1 MSNKTAIVTGG
12 TRGIGKAIVLELAKS
27 GCNVAFNYSKSD
39 DLANELVKEIEAL
52 GVKAMARKTDVSNF
66 ESAKDMVK
74 EVKDEFGQIDI
85 LVNNAGITRDKLLA
99 LMKEDDW
106 DDVININLKSVYNF
120 SKAVIMTMIKQ
131 KNGKILNITSV
142 SGIAGVAGQTNYSAS
157 KAGMIGFTKALA
169 KEVGKAKINV
179 NAIACGFIETD
190 MTSELPEEY
199 KQKMTDMTALKRF
212 GTTDDVAKTAKFLL
226 SDDANYITGQVLS
239 LISFETC
246 NTNTKPVL
254 ICVHN

>member
-1 MSNKTAIVTGG
+1 
-12 TRGIGKAIVLELAKS
+12 
-27 GCNVAFNYSKSD
+27 
-39 DLANELVKEIEAL
+39 
-52 GVKAMARKTDVSNF
+52 
-66 ESAKDMVK
+66 
-74 EVKDEFGQIDI
+74 
-85 LVNNAGITRDKLLA
+85 
-99 LMKEDDW
+99 
-106 DDVININLKSVYNF
+106 
-120 SKAVIMTMIKQ
+120 MTMIKQ

-212 GTTDDVAKTAKFLL
+212 GTTDDVAKVAKFLL
-226 SDDANYITGQVLS
+226 SDDANYVTGQVLS
-239 LISFETC
+239 LDGG
-246 NTNTKPVL
+246 L
-254 ICVHN
+254 AL

>member
-39 DLANELVKEIEAL
+39 DLANELVKEMEAL
-52 GVKAMARKTDVSNF
+52 GVKAMAKKADVSDF

-74 EVKDEFGQIDI
+74 EVKDEFGQIDY

-99 LMKEDDW
+99 MMKEDDW

-120 SKAVIMTMIKQ
+120 SKAVIMTMVKQ
-131 KNGKILNITSV
+131 KRGNILNITSV

-169 KEVGKAKINV
+169 KEVGKANINV
-179 NAIACGFIETD
+179 NAIACGFVETD

-199 KQKMTDMTALKRF
+199 KKKMTDMTSLKRF
-212 GTTDDVAKTAKFLL
+212 GTTDDVAKIAMFLL
-226 SDDANYITGQVLS
+226 SDDAKYITGQVLS
-239 LISFETC
+239 VDGGLA
-246 NTNTKPVL
+246 L
-254 ICVHN
+254 

>member
-1 MSNKTAIVTGG
+1 MSSKTAIVTGG
-12 TRGIGKAIVLELAKS
+12 TRGIGKAIVLELAKN

-52 GVKAMARKTDVSNF
+52 GVKAMAKKADVSDF
-66 ESAKDMVK
+66 ESAKDMIK
-74 EVKDEFGQIDI
+74 EVKDEFGQIDY

-99 LMKEDDW
+99 MMKEDDW

-131 KNGKILNITSV
+131 KKGKILNITSV

-169 KEVGKAKINV
+169 KEVGKVKINV

-190 MTSELPEEY
+190 MTLELPEEY
-199 KQKMTDMTALKRF
+199 KKKMTDMTALKRF
-212 GTTDDVAKTAKFLL
+212 GTTDDVAKVAKFLL
-226 SDDANYITGQVLS
+226 SDDANYVTGQVLS
-239 LISFETC
+239 LDGG
-246 NTNTKPVL
+246 L
-254 ICVHN
+254 AL

>member
-74 EVKDEFGQIDI
+74 EVKDGFGQIDI

-239 LISFETC
+239 LDGG
-246 NTNTKPVL
+246 L
-254 ICVHN
+254 AL

>member
-12 TRGIGKAIVLELAKS
+12 TRGIGKAIVLELAKN

-39 DLANELVKEIEAL
+39 DLAKELVKEIEAL
-52 GVKAMARKTDVSNF
+52 GVKAMAKKTDVSNF
-66 ESAKDMVK
+66 DGAKVMAK

-106 DDVININLKSVYNF
+106 DDVLNINLKSVYNF
-120 SKAVIMTMIKQ
+120 SKAVIMTMVKQ
-131 KNGKILNITSV
+131 KRGNILNITSV
-142 SGIAGVAGQTNYSAS
+142 SGIAGVAGQANYSAS

-169 KEVGKAKINV
+169 KEVGKANINV

-199 KQKMTDMTALKRF
+199 KQKMVDMTSLKRF
-212 GTTDDVAKTAKFLL
+212 GTTDDVAKIAMFML
-226 SDDANYITGQVLS
+226 SDDAKYITGQVLS
-239 LISFETC
+239 VDGGLA
-246 NTNTKPVL
+246 L
-254 ICVHN
+254 

>member
-12 TRGIGKAIVLELAKS
+12 TRGIGKAITLELAKS
-27 GCNVAFNYSKSD
+27 GYNVAFNYSKSD
-39 DLANELVKEIEAL
+39 DLAKELVKEIEGL
-52 GVKAMARKTDVSNF
+52 GVKAMAKKADVSNF
-66 ESAKDMVK
+66 ESAKTMVK

-131 KNGKILNITSV
+131 KSGNILNITSV
-142 SGIAGVAGQTNYSAS
+142 SGIAGVAGQANYSAS

-179 NAIACGFIETD
+179 NAIACGFVETD

-199 KQKMTDMTALKRF
+199 KQKMIDMTALKRF
-212 GTTDDVAKTAKFLL
+212 GTTDDVAKTAMFML
-226 SDDANYITGQVLS
+226 SDGAKYITGQVLS
-239 LISFETC
+239 IDGGLA
-246 NTNTKPVL
+246 L
-254 ICVHN
+254 

>member
-12 TRGIGKAIVLELAKS
+12 TRGIGKAIVLKLAES

-52 GVKAMARKTDVSNF
+52 GVKAMAKKVDVSDF
-66 ESAKDMVK
+66 EGAKNMVK

-131 KNGKILNITSV
+131 KKGNILNITSV
-142 SGIAGVAGQTNYSAS
+142 SGIAGVAGQANYSAS

-199 KQKMTDMTALKRF
+199 KKKMTDMTALNRF
-212 GTTDDVAKTAKFLL
+212 GTTDDVAKVANFLL
-226 SDDANYITGQVLS
+226 SDDAKYITGQVLS
-239 LISFETC
+239 LDGG
-246 NTNTKPVL
+246 L
-254 ICVHN
+254 AL

>member
-52 GVKAMARKTDVSNF
+52 GVKAMAKKLDVSDF
-66 ESAKDMVK
+66 EGAKNMVK
-74 EVKDEFGQIDI
+74 EVKDEFGQIDY

-199 KQKMTDMTALKRF
+199 KKKMTDMTALKRF
-212 GTTDDVAKTAKFLL
+212 GTTDDVAKVAKFLL
-226 SDDANYITGQVLS
+226 SDDANYVTGQVLS
-239 LISFETC
+239 LDGG
-246 NTNTKPVL
+246 L
-254 ICVHN
+254 AL

>member
-12 TRGIGKAIVLELAKS
+12 TRGIGKAIVLKLAES

-52 GVKAMARKTDVSNF
+52 GVKAMAKKVDVSDF
-66 ESAKDMVK
+66 EGAKNMVK

-131 KNGKILNITSV
+131 KKGNILNITSV
-142 SGIAGVAGQTNYSAS
+142 SGIAGVAGQANYSAS

-199 KQKMTDMTALKRF
+199 KKKMTDMTALKRF
-212 GTTDDVAKTAKFLL
+212 GTTDDVAKVANFLL
-226 SDDANYITGQVLS
+226 SDDAKYITGQVLS
-239 LISFETC
+239 LDGG
-246 NTNTKPVL
+246 L
-254 ICVHN
+254 AL

>member
-1 MSNKTAIVTGG
+1 MSNRTAIVTGG
-12 TRGIGKAIVLELAKS
+12 TRGIGKAIVLELAKD

-39 DLANELVKEIEAL
+39 DLANELIKEIEAL
-52 GVKAMARKTDVSNF
+52 GVKAMAKKLDVSDF
-66 ESAKDMVK
+66 EGAKEMVK

-131 KNGKILNITSV
+131 KNGNILNITSV
-142 SGIAGVAGQTNYSAS
+142 SGIAGVAGQANYSAS

-199 KQKMTDMTALKRF
+199 KKKMTDMTALKRF
-212 GTTDDVAKTAKFLL
+212 GTTDDVAKVAKFML
-226 SDDANYITGQVLS
+226 SDDAKYITGQVLS
-239 LISFETC
+239 LDGG
-246 NTNTKPVL
+246 L
-254 ICVHN
+254 AL

>member
-12 TRGIGKAIVLELAKS
+12 TRGIGRAIVLELAKN

-39 DLANELVKEIEAL
+39 DLANELLKEIEAL
-52 GVKAMARKTDVSNF
+52 GVKAMAKKADVSDF
-66 ESAKDMVK
+66 ESAKDMIK
-74 EVKDEFGQIDI
+74 EVKDNFGQIDF

-99 LMKEDDW
+99 LMKEEDW

-120 SKAVIMTMIKQ
+120 SKAVIMTMVKQ
-131 KNGKILNITSV
+131 KRGNILNITSV

-169 KEVGKAKINV
+169 KEVGKANINV

-190 MTSELPEEY
+190 MTASLPEEY
-199 KQKMTDMTALKRF
+199 KQKMTDMTSLKRF
-212 GTTDDVAKTAKFLL
+212 GTPEDVAKVAMFLL
-226 SDDANYITGQVLS
+226 SDDAKYITGQV
-239 LISFETC
+239 IS
-246 NTNTKPVL
+246 VDGGL
-254 ICVHN
+254 AL

>member
-39 DLANELVKEIEAL
+39 DLANALVKEIEAL
-52 GVKAMARKTDVSNF
+52 GVKAVAKKADVSDF
-66 ESAKDMVK
+66 ESAKDMIK
-74 EVKDEFGQIDI
+74 EVKDEFGQIDY

-99 LMKEDDW
+99 MMKEDDW

-190 MTSELPEEY
+190 MTSELPDEY

-212 GTTDDVAKTAKFLL
+212 GTTDDVAKVAKFLL
-226 SDDANYITGQVLS
+226 SDDANYVTGQVLS
-239 LISFETC
+239 LDGG
-246 NTNTKPVL
+246 L
-254 ICVHN
+254 AL

>member
-52 GVKAMARKTDVSNF
+52 GVKAVAKKADVADF
-66 ESAKDMVK
+66 ESAKDMIK
-74 EVKDEFGQIDI
+74 EVKDEFGQIDY

-99 LMKEDDW
+99 MMKEDDW

-120 SKAVIMTMIKQ
+120 SKAVVMTMIKQ

-169 KEVGKAKINV
+169 KEIGKAKINV

-190 MTSELPEEY
+190 MTSELPDEY
-199 KQKMTDMTALKRF
+199 KQKMTAMTALKRF
-212 GTTDDVAKTAKFLL
+212 GTTDDVAKLAKFLL
-226 SDDANYITGQVLS
+226 SDDASYITGQVVS
-239 LISFETC
+239 LDGG
-246 NTNTKPVL
+246 L
-254 ICVHN
+254 AL

>member
-52 GVKAMARKTDVSNF
+52 GVKAVAKKADVSDF
-66 ESAKDMVK
+66 ESAKDMIK
-74 EVKDEFGQIDI
+74 EVKDEFGQIDY

-99 LMKEDDW
+99 MMKEDDW

-190 MTSELPEEY
+190 MTSELPDEY

-212 GTTDDVAKTAKFLL
+212 GTTDDVAKAAKFFL
-226 SDDANYITGQVLS
+226 SDDANYVTGQVLS
-239 LISFETC
+239 LDGG
-246 NTNTKPVL
+246 L
-254 ICVHN
+254 AL

>member
-39 DLANELVKEIEAL
+39 DLANELVKEIEGL
-52 GVKAMARKTDVSNF
+52 GVKAMAKKADVSDF
-66 ESAKDMVK
+66 ESAKEMVK
-74 EVKDEFGQIDI
+74 EVKDEFGQIDY

-99 LMKEDDW
+99 LMKENDW

-120 SKAVIMTMIKQ
+120 SKAVIMSMIKQ
-131 KNGKILNITSV
+131 KCGNILNITSV
-142 SGIAGVAGQTNYSAS
+142 SGIAGVAGQANYSAS

-190 MTSELPEEY
+190 MTSELPGEY
-199 KQKMTDMTALKRF
+199 KQKMIDMTALKRF
-212 GTTDDVAKTAKFLL
+212 GTTEDVARTAMFML
-226 SDDANYITGQVLS
+226 SDDAKYITGQVLS
-239 LISFETC
+239 IDGGLA
-246 NTNTKPVL
+246 L
-254 ICVHN
+254 

>member
-52 GVKAMARKTDVSNF
+52 GVKALAKKADVADF
-66 ESAKDMVK
+66 ESAKDMIK
-74 EVKDEFGQIDI
+74 KVKDEFGQIDY

-99 LMKEDDW
+99 MMKEDDW

-120 SKAVIMTMIKQ
+120 SKAVVMTMIKQ

-169 KEVGKAKINV
+169 KEIGKAKINV

-199 KQKMTDMTALKRF
+199 KQKMTAMTALKRF
-212 GTTDDVAKTAKFLL
+212 GTTDDVAKLAKFLL
-226 SDDANYITGQVLS
+226 SDDASYITGQVVS
-239 LISFETC
+239 LDGG
-246 NTNTKPVL
+246 L
-254 ICVHN
+254 AL

>member
-39 DLANELVKEIEAL
+39 DQANELVKEIEAL
-52 GVKAMARKTDVSNF
+52 GVKAMAKKADVSDF
-66 ESAKDMVK
+66 ESAKDMIK
-74 EVKDEFGQIDI
+74 EVKDEFGQIDY

-99 LMKEDDW
+99 MMKEDDW

-190 MTSELPEEY
+190 MTSELPDEY

-212 GTTDDVAKTAKFLL
+212 GTTDDVAKVAKFLL
-226 SDDANYITGQVLS
+226 SGDANYITGQVLS
-239 LISFETC
+239 LDGG
-246 NTNTKPVL
+246 L
-254 ICVHN
+254 AL

>member
-27 GCNVAFNYSKSD
+27 GCNVAFNYNKSD

-52 GVKAMARKTDVSNF
+52 GVKAVAKKADVADF
-66 ESAKDMVK
+66 ESAKNMIK
-74 EVKDEFGQIDI
+74 EVKDEFGQIDY

-99 LMKEDDW
+99 LMKENDW

-190 MTSELPEEY
+190 MTSELPDEY

-212 GTTDDVAKTAKFLL
+212 GTTDDVAKVAKFLL
-226 SDDANYITGQVLS
+226 SDDANYVTGQVLS
-239 LISFETC
+239 LDGG
-246 NTNTKPVL
+246 L
-254 ICVHN
+254 AL

>member
-52 GVKAMARKTDVSNF
+52 GVKALAKKADVSDF
-66 ESAKDMVK
+66 ESAKDMIK
-74 EVKDEFGQIDI
+74 EVKDEFGQIDY

-99 LMKEDDW
+99 MMKEDDW

-120 SKAVIMTMIKQ
+120 SKAVVMTMIKQ

-169 KEVGKAKINV
+169 KEIGKAKINV

-190 MTSELPEEY
+190 MTSELPDEY
-199 KQKMTDMTALKRF
+199 KQKMTAMTALKRF
-212 GTTDDVAKTAKFLL
+212 GTTDDVAKLAKFLL
-226 SDDANYITGQVLS
+226 SDDASYITGQVVS
-239 LISFETC
+239 LDGG
-246 NTNTKPVL
+246 L
-254 ICVHN
+254 AL

>member
-1 MSNKTAIVTGG
+1 MSNRTAIVTGG

-39 DLANELVKEIEAL
+39 DLANELVKEIEGL
-52 GVKAMARKTDVSNF
+52 GVKAIAKKVDVADF
-66 ESAKDMVK
+66 EGAKEMVK

-106 DDVININLKSVYNF
+106 DDVMNINLKSVYNF

-131 KNGKILNITSV
+131 KNGNILNITSV
-142 SGIAGVAGQTNYSAS
+142 SGIAGVAGQANYSAS

-199 KQKMTDMTALKRF
+199 KKKMTDMTALKRF
-212 GTTDDVAKTAKFLL
+212 GTTDDVANVAKFLL
-226 SDDANYITGQVLS
+226 SDGAKYITGQVLS
-239 LISFETC
+239 VDGGLA
-246 NTNTKPVL
+246 L
-254 ICVHN
+254 

>member
-12 TRGIGKAIVLELAKS
+12 TRGIGRAIVLELARN

-52 GVKAMARKTDVSNF
+52 GVKAMAKKADVSNL
-66 ESAKDMVK
+66 EGAKEMAK

-106 DDVININLKSVYNF
+106 DDVLNINLKSVYNF
-120 SKAVIMTMIKQ
+120 SKAVIMTMVKQ
-131 KNGKILNITSV
+131 KRGNILNITSV
-142 SGIAGVAGQTNYSAS
+142 SGIAGVAGQANYSAS

-169 KEVGKAKINV
+169 KEVGKANINV

-199 KQKMTDMTALKRF
+199 KKKITDMTSLKRF
-212 GTTDDVAKTAKFLL
+212 GTTDDVAKIAMFIL
-226 SDDANYITGQVLS
+226 SDDAKYITGQVLS
-239 LISFETC
+239 VDGGL
-246 NTNTKPVL
+246 VL
-254 ICVHN
+254 

>member
-12 TRGIGKAIVLELAKS
+12 TRGIGKAIVLELAKN

-52 GVKAMARKTDVSNF
+52 GVKAMAKKADVADF
-66 ESAKDMVK
+66 ESAKEMIK
-74 EVKDEFGQIDI
+74 EVKDEFGQIDY

-99 LMKEDDW
+99 MMKEDDW

-199 KQKMTDMTALKRF
+199 KKKMTDMTDLKRF
-212 GTTDDVAKTAKFLL
+212 GTTEDVAKAAKFFL
-226 SDDANYITGQVLS
+226 SDDANYVTGQVLS
-239 LISFETC
+239 LDGG
-246 NTNTKPVL
+246 L
-254 ICVHN
+254 AL

>member
-12 TRGIGKAIVLELAKS
+12 TRGIGKAIVLELARS

-52 GVKAMARKTDVSNF
+52 GVKAVAKKADVSDF
-66 ESAKDMVK
+66 ESAKEMIK
-74 EVKDEFGQIDI
+74 EVKDEFGQIDY

-99 LMKEDDW
+99 MMKESDW

-131 KNGKILNITSV
+131 KKGKILNITSV

-212 GTTDDVAKTAKFLL
+212 GTTDDVAKVAKFLL
-226 SDDANYITGQVLS
+226 SDDANYVTGQVLS
-239 LISFETC
+239 LDGG
-246 NTNTKPVL
+246 L
-254 ICVHN
+254 AL

>member
-52 GVKAMARKTDVSNF
+52 GVKAMAKKADVSDF
-66 ESAKDMVK
+66 ESAKDMIK
-74 EVKDEFGQIDI
+74 EVKDEFGQIDY

-99 LMKEDDW
+99 MMKEDDW

-142 SGIAGVAGQTNYSAS
+142 SGIVGVAGQTNYSAS

-190 MTSELPEEY
+190 MTSELPDEY
-199 KQKMTDMTALKRF
+199 KKKMTDMTALKRF
-212 GTTDDVAKTAKFLL
+212 GTTDDVAKVAKFLL

-239 LISFETC
+239 LDGG
-246 NTNTKPVL
+246 L
-254 ICVHN
+254 AL

>member
-1 MSNKTAIVTGG
+1 MSMSNKTAIVTGG
-12 TRGIGKAIVLELAKS
+12 TRGIGKAIVLELAKN

-52 GVKAMARKTDVSNF
+52 GVKAMAKKADVSDF
-66 ESAKDMVK
+66 ESAKDMIK
-74 EVKDEFGQIDI
+74 EVKDEFGQIDY

-99 LMKEDDW
+99 LMKENDW

-131 KNGKILNITSV
+131 KRGNILNITSV

-199 KQKMTDMTALKRF
+199 KQKMIDMTALKRF
-212 GTTDDVAKTAKFLL
+212 GTTDDVAKTARFLL
-226 SDDANYITGQVLS
+226 SDDAKYITGQVLS
-239 LISFETC
+239 IDGGLA
-246 NTNTKPVL
+246 L
-254 ICVHN
+254 

>member
-39 DLANELVKEIEAL
+39 DIANELVKEIEAL
-52 GVKAMARKTDVSNF
+52 GVKAMAKKADVSDF
-66 ESAKDMVK
+66 ESAKEMVK
-74 EVKDEFGQIDI
+74 EVKDEFGQIDY

-99 LMKEDDW
+99 MMKEEDW

-131 KNGKILNITSV
+131 KRGNILNITSV

-199 KQKMTDMTALKRF
+199 KKKMTDMTALKRF
-212 GTTDDVAKTAKFLL
+212 GTTDDVAKVAKFLL
-226 SDDANYITGQVLS
+226 SDDASYITGQVLS
-239 LISFETC
+239 LDGGL
-246 NTNTKPVL
+246 VL
-254 ICVHN
+254 

>member
-39 DLANELVKEIEAL
+39 DLANELVKEIEGL
-52 GVKAMARKTDVSNF
+52 GVKAMAKKADVSDF
-66 ESAKDMVK
+66 ESAKDMIK
-74 EVKDEFGQIDI
+74 EVKDEFGQIDY

-99 LMKEDDW
+99 LMKENDW

-131 KNGKILNITSV
+131 KRGNILNITSV
-142 SGIAGVAGQTNYSAS
+142 SGIAGVAGQANYSAS

-199 KQKMTDMTALKRF
+199 KQKMIDMTALKRF

-226 SDDANYITGQVLS
+226 SDDAKYITGQVLS
-239 LISFETC
+239 IDGGLA
-246 NTNTKPVL
+246 L
-254 ICVHN
+254 